1 MVEKGQEDD
10 FMKQCMDTCK
20 EQIEKLAKDPELLNQ
35 TLKPFMQMSQQLMGA
50 GILEGSMTGMIS
62 DSSNMGIDTLIRK
75 IIEMVSYIESERA
88 QFMKESDGKLKQL
101 YKCIKNLRKPISE
114 ILTER
119 GIIKKTES

>member
-20 EQIEKLAKDPELLNQ
+20 EQIEKLASDPELLNQ
-35 TLKPFMQMSQQLMGA
+35 TLKPFMEISQLMA
-50 GILEGSMTGMIS
+50 GGMLNGSMPGMIS
-62 DSSNMGIDTLIRK
+62 DSSSMNIDTMIRK
-75 IIEMVSYIESERA
+75 IKEMVSYIESNGA
-88 QFMKESDGKLKQL
+88 QFANESDAKLKEL
-101 YKCIKNLRKPISE
+101 YKYIKNLRKPIKE